1 MIEKIK
7 VLRTALLLFSVVSL
21 TGCFK
26 QDYSICPPERN
37 VRLDFRL
44 IGEENFTQHVTS
56 VDAYIYDAA
65 GTYLRTERIEEH
77 HLGEHEGMYLTLDP
91 GDYRMVFWANL
102 NGNTSV
108 TGHEGDS
115 GEVGHADHRHNDEGV
130 LTVNGDQLWYGPST
144 PPTRATRGTPQEHYA
159 LSVPEEGEH
168 SDVIHFTHA
177 HRSLEIYVKG
187 LADQPTVDVE
197 GLPVCMEH
205 QGMETKEGT
214 VNASHETSPVE
225 KDGVGY
231 AATVFDT
238 LYFED
243 MDGIVIVIRNA
254 AGAELY
260 RTTLADAIAQSEAD
274 PDGRVI
280 QLVFTFLNGTVK
292 VGLPAWESTHPGF
305 EL

>member
-1 MIEKIK
+1 MIGKNK
-7 VLRTALLLFSVVSL
+7 VLRTALLLLSAVSL
-21 TGCFK
+21 AGCFK

-44 IGEENFTQHVTS
+44 VGEENFTRHVTS
-56 VDAYIYDAA
+56 VDAYIYDAE
-65 GTYLRTERIEEH
+65 GTYLRTERLEEH

-115 GEVGHADHRHNDEGV
+115 GEVGHADHRHNDDGV

-144 PPTRATRGTPQEHYA
+144 PPTRATGGTPQEHYA
-159 LSVPEEGEH
+159 LTIPEEGEY

-187 LADQPTVDVE
+187 LSDMPTVDIE
-197 GLPVCMEH
+197 GLPAGLQH
-205 QGMETKEGT
+205 KGMEVLTET
-214 VNASHETSPVE
+214 VIASHKTSPVE
-225 KDGVGY
+225 KDGTGY
-231 AATVFDT
+231 AATTFDT
-238 LYFED
+238 FYFKDIE
-243 MDGIVIVIRNA
+243 GIEIVIRNDA
-254 AGAELY
+254 EAELY
-260 RTTLADAIAQSEAD
+260 RMSLADAIAQSEAD

-280 QLVFTFLNGTVK
+280 QLVFTFLNGNVEVTMP
-292 VGLPAWESTHPGF
+292 GWNSSNPGF